1 MTRTVLQI
9 AAWCAA
15 FWLALWLHAR
25 RTREPRER
33 MRFAGALGMGALLA
47 RAGHAVLWGEPGRIA
62 EPSAAFSVLFLP
74 LGVLWLAP
82 HVAAFAS
89 LPLALAMAR
98 LGCVVAGCCRGAAG
112 EPLPLFEATA
122 WVAVH
127 LALARGDPER
137 IPERFAFAFGGLR
150 LAEAPWRPPVGA
162 DVATPELVALAW
174 IAVGAWLRTRRPRE
188 SVTNSKRFPHASP
201 TAGGAS

>member
-1 MTRTVLQI
+1 VTRAVLQI

-25 RTREPRER
+25 RTRDPRER
-33 MRFAGALGMGALLA
+33 MRFAWALGVGALLA
-47 RAGHAVLWGEPGRIA
+47 RAGHAVLWGEAGRIA
-62 EPSAAFSVLFLP
+62 EPSAAFSVLFFP

-82 HVAAFAS
+82 HAAAFAS
-89 LPLALAMAR
+89 LPLALATAR
-98 LGCVVAGCCRGAAG
+98 LGCIAAGCCRGAAG
-112 EPLPLFEATA
+112 EPLPFFEATA

-127 LALARGDPER
+127 LVLARGDPTR

-162 DVATPELVALAW
+162 AVVTPELVALLW
-174 IAVGAWLRTRRPRE
+174 IAVGAWLRVRRQRE
-188 SVTNSKRFPHASP
+188 SVTNMKRFPHASP
-201 TAGGAS
+201 TPGGAS